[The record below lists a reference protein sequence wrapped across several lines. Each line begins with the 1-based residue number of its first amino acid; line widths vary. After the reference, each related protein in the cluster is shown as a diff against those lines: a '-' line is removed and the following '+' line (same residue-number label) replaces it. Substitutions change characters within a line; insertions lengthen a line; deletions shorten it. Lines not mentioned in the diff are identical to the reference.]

1 MTGRLAKHLS
11 KGTVKSRAGKKPGLI
26 KVFRFLY
33 EHRTRMPRFFKTDST
48 ALVER

>member
-1 MTGRLAKHLS
+1 VKLLTQSSQPMTGRLAKHLS

-33 EHRTRMPRFFKTDST
+33 EHRTRMPRFF
-48 ALVER
+48 